1 MLVAL
6 KRLFIQPALISSAI
20 ATLLMVGVQKVG
32 LLETFE
38 LKVFDVMMQNRQDEK
53 PDPRILIVGY
63 TEKDIQEFKLARPN
77 DEIINNV
84 IAKLQRYQPNII
96 GLDFLRD
103 VPIEPG
109 GAKLLKTLQNSD
121 NIIAVCKHRDQASD
135 AIAPPPGSIPESVG
149 FADIVEDG
157 DNTIR
162 RALIALSPEKKS
174 SCSAELSFSFLSA
187 ASYLD
192 SKGIKSSFPN
202 NNELLLGK
210 TKFKRLDS
218 NSGAYVGEDEA
229 GFQIILNYRHRTT
242 PAVEV
247 SFVDVLNN
255 KVDPSLIKDRI
266 VLLGAT
272 APSLL
277 DVKSTPFASGK
288 QDASGKMAGVVIHS
302 QIISQILSS
311 VLDNRRLFWFWSDG
325 GEILWVWGWS
335 LAGGLIALFI
345 QHPIR
350 QGLAVLGGIVLL
362 IGSNIFIFT
371 QAGWIPLLSP
381 LFGLIIGAGIV
392 ISYNAWKNRNEKERI
407 ERRAKEQEQN
417 IVLLQDLLRNGTTAD
432 APTQILNNTPKIN
445 SLINNRYQ
453 VDKAL
458 GAGGFSH
465 TYIAKDTK
473 RPSNP
478 DCVIK
483 YLQPAR
489 NDEEFLEVARRLFRN
504 EAEILEVVGKHD
516 RIPELLAYFE
526 ENINFFLI
534 QEYIVGNSLSDEILP
549 NKPLPE
555 ATVRGIVKDV
565 CEILVFVHEKG
576 VIHRDIKPSNLIR
589 RYHDN
594 RIVLID
600 FGAVKVIQ
608 PQELEGES
616 QTIAVGTMGYASPE
630 QMMGQPRFNSDI
642 FALGMLAIQGLTGK
656 SYKELERDDKF
667 NMIWRHFVPNTNPTF
682 ADILDKMVA
691 YSYARRYQTSQEV
704 LEDLKLLG

>member
-1 MLVAL
+1 MLVPL
-6 KRLFIQPALISSAI
+6 RRLLIQPALISSVI
-20 ATLLMVGVQKVG
+20 ATLLMVGVEKIG

-38 LKVFDVMMQNRQDEK
+38 LKVFDVMMQNRPKEK

-63 TEKDIQEFKLARPN
+63 TEEDIQELKTARPN

-84 IAKLQRYQPNII
+84 INKLQRYQPNVI

-103 VPIEPG
+103 VSIEPG
-109 GAKLLKTLQNSD
+109 GKKLLQTLQNSE
-121 NIIAVCKHRDQASD
+121 NIIPVCKHPDQVTPAV
-135 AIAPPPGSIPESVG
+135 APPTGIPGEAVG
-149 FADIVEDG
+149 FADMLEDG

-162 RALIALSPEKKS
+162 RALIALNSQGKS
-174 SCSAELSFSFLSA
+174 LCSAELSFAFLNA
-187 ASYLD
+187 ATYLD

-202 NNELLLGK
+202 KNELLLGK
-210 TKFKRLDS
+210 TKFKRLNS
-218 NSGAYVGEDEA
+218 NSGAYVREDEA
-229 GFQIILNYRHRTT
+229 GFQIMLNYRH
-242 PAVEV
+242 PANPAIEV

-272 APSLL
+272 APTLL

-288 QDASGKMAGVVIHS
+288 QDTSGKMAGVTIHA
-302 QIISQILSS
+302 QIVSEILAA
-311 VLDNRRLFWFWSDG
+311 VLDNRRLFWFWSDA
-325 GEILWVWGWS
+325 GEIFWIWGWS

-350 QGLAVLGGIVLL
+350 QGLVGLSAIILL
-362 IGSNIFIFT
+362 IGTNIFIFS

-381 LFGLIIGAGIV
+381 LFGLLIGAGIV
-392 ISYNAWKNRNEKERI
+392 ISYNAWKNKNEKEKI
-407 ERRAKEQEQN
+407 ERSAKEQEKN
-417 IVLLQDLLRNGTTAD
+417 IVLLQDLLRNGTTTE
-432 APTQILNNTPKIN
+432 APTQILNNSPKIN

-453 VDKAL
+453 IDRAL

-549 NKPLPE
+549 NRPLPE
-555 ATVRGIVKDV
+555 ATVRNIVKDV
-565 CEILVFVHEKG
+565 CEILVFVHDKG

-589 RYHDN
+589 RQHDN
-594 RIVLID
+594 RVVLID

-667 NMIWRHFVPNTNPTF
+667 NMVWRHFVPNTNPTF

-691 YSYARRYQTSQEV
+691 YSYARRYQAAREI